1 MVEEVGGGGWSRKR
15 FFLPRISPPFRNHIS
30 AKIIVS
36 RRDAVRAKAVILNL
50 LGFCCCCL
58 KKIVCVCVCVV
69 IVVCLLLAVVVPS
82 DQSFNMQGKQ
92 KFLVVSM

>member
-1 MVEEVGGGGWSRKR
+1 MGGGAESD

-58 KKIVCVCVCVV
+58 KKRVCVCVV